1 MKSLRIAI
9 YSIIAIH
16 FLRMTARKLLRPAPK
31 LAMPPAAPGDTL
43 ESVTLGAMVRTDDKW
58 AAFMVSG
65 AATATISGPQSDWL
79 HHAMF
84 MASDCLIPEL
94 HGKDCE
100 IRLCTWSPERKKP
113 HMAPTEIARMFGLA
127 GTQEAR
133 FTARFDSLVHQ
144 FNEAVCR

>member
-1 MKSLRIAI
+1 MKSIRIAI
-9 YSIIAIH
+9 YSLIAIH

-31 LAMPPAAPGDTL
+31 LAMPPAAPGDTT
-43 ESVTLGAMVRTDDKW
+43 ERVTLGAMVRTDDEW

-65 AATATISGPQSDWL
+65 ATTATISSSQSDWL

-84 MASDCLIPEL
+84 MASDGLIREL
-94 HGKDCE
+94 SGKDCE
-100 IRLCTWSPERKKP
+100 IRLCTWCPERKKP
-113 HMAPTEIARMFGLA
+113 HITAPAIARMFGLD
-127 GTQEAR
+127 GTQKAR